1 MSSAAS
7 ALHFDRK
14 VSRSAFRRC
23 AVQGTADSYMAR
35 KARERREAIQIV
47 ASALGGTAQTNG
59 NDT

>member
-35 KARERREAIQIV
+35 KARERREAIQNV
-47 ASALGGTAQTNG
+47 ANALDAAVQTND
-59 NDT
+59 NDA